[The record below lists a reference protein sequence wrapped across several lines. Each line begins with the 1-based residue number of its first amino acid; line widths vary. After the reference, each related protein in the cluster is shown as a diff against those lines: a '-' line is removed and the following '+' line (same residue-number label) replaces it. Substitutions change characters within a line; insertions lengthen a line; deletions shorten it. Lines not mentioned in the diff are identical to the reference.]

1 MSKGIGNMAWI
12 VTAWKPEVLAAAE
25 RAGVVLPQPEHRPAP
40 EPLTEPGERFA
51 RRERATLHDSP
62 LGELFRPTS

>member
-1 MSKGIGNMAWI
+1 MAWI

-25 RAGVVLPQPEHRPAP
+25 RAGVVLPQPQQRRTP

-51 RRERATLHDSP
+51 RRDRATLRESP
-62 LGELFRPTS
+62 LSERFRPTS